1 MRTANTAEISSNL
14 SPAFIATVSAFELRE
29 LFPVTFKALDPLQA
43 PEPSSLALLSFPSGP
58 AAVVYGEKTGTLTV
72 SLPDDDDAPRI
83 FHELLHEVPL
93 SDRIEWIREDL
104 SAARSLTAR
113 GTVAR

>member
-1 MRTANTAEISSNL
+1 MRTASTAEVKANL
-14 SPAFIATVSAFELRE
+14 SPAFIATVSASELQE
-29 LFPVTFKALDPLQA
+29 LFPVTFKPLDSLQA

-58 AAVVYGEKTGTLTV
+58 AAVVYGKETGTLTV

-83 FHELLHEVPL
+83 FHELIHEVPL
-93 SDRIEWIREDL
+93 GDRIQWIREGL
-104 SAARSLTAR
+104 SEESSRATS